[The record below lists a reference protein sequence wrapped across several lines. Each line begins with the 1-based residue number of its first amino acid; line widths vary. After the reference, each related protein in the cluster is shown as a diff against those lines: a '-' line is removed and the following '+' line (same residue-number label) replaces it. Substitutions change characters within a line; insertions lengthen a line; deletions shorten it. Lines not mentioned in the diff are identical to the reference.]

1 MELTINGKQYVFIFG
16 YRFIKELNKKNEVT
30 ERGMTLKAGLDNALM
45 NFFSG
50 DIETLVEMLKTA
62 NATENPRVSEKGIV
76 EWIEEN
82 GIDMLFDLVLEELKK
97 SEFTKKKTLNF
108 FSGDIETLV
117 EMLKTANATEN
128 PRVSEKGIVEWIE
141 ENGIDMLFDL
151 VLEELKKSE
160 FTKKKTLNFEKEV
173 NKNLQ

>member
-1 MELTINGKQYVFIFG
+1 
-16 YRFIKELNKKNEVT
+16 
-30 ERGMTLKAGLDNALM
+30 

-62 NATENPRVSEKGIV
+62 NATENPRVSEK
-76 EWIEEN
+76 W
-82 GIDMLFDLVLEELKK
+82 
-97 SEFTKKKTLNF
+97 
-108 FSGDIETLV
+108 
-117 EMLKTANATEN
+117 
-128 PRVSEKGIVEWIE
+128 IVEWIE

-173 NKNLQ
+173 SKNLK

>member
-82 GIDMLFDLVLEELKK
+82 GVD
-97 SEFTKKKTLNF
+97 
-108 FSGDIETLV
+108 
-117 EMLKTANATEN
+117 A
-128 PRVSEKGIVEWIE
+128 
-141 ENGIDMLFDL
+141 LFDL

-173 NKNLQ
+173 SKNLK